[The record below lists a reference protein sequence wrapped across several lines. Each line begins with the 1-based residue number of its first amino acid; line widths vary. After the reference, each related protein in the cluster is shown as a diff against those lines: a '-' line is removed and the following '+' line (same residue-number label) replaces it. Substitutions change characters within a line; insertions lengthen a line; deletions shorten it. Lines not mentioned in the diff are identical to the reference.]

1 MSSYGVIWRN
11 EEGMPLAGSLEFT
24 QRGLW
29 LHGGHHESEEHVHI
43 PYGAILGLER
53 DPQTRIGR
61 YCAITIFSRNA
72 GELLVASVGG
82 IGILTE
88 IVGGCNRPSPGR
100 RHRLGVG
107 RSRRTWA

>member
-11 EEGMPLAGSLEFT
+11 EEGMPLAGSLELT

-43 PYGAILGLER
+43 PYGEILGLER

-61 YCAITIFSRNA
+61 YCAITIFSRTA

-88 IVGGCNRPSPGR
+88 IVGALQQALTG
-100 RHRLGVG
+100 
-107 RSRRTWA
+107 